1 MKNNILKPAF
11 ALILLMSLN
20 LTSGFCQQYS
30 LLQDFEAGGSG
41 SDGCW
46 TGYSESATPSTG
58 NFFTVTSPAQSGS
71 HAAGMYSCCGG
82 PITNKPTF
90 YTSPKLIEGAHTV
103 QVYLRQSSSFDEDFE
118 IGTTTDSTGGGFIAQ
133 FTKSTWPSPV
143 AWQLVNIQITTTS
156 SNNRIAFR
164 LPPASLKTYY
174 LDSLFIG
181 NTGSA
186 NSNCDYIFTTSV
198 NDQHVL
204 NEPKTVAYPNP
215 VKECLIFNSTDN
227 SNKHIKLVDIQGRE
241 VLQSIFSTEVIFN
254 TELLSSGIYFYEIK
268 GQSGSFQRGKLI
280 KN

>member
-1 MKNNILKPAF
+1 MKNKKNRPAF
-11 ALILLMSLN
+11 ALILVMSLN
-20 LTSGFCQQYS
+20 LASGFCQQYS

-46 TGYSESATPSTG
+46 TGYSQSATPSTG

-90 YTSPKLIEGAHTV
+90 YTSPKLIEGSHSL

-118 IGTTTDSTGGGFIAQ
+118 IGTATDSTGGGFIAQ

-143 AWQLVNIQITTTS
+143 AWELVNIQISTTS

-174 LDSLFIG
+174 LDSILIS
-181 NTGSA
+181 NTGST
-186 NSNCDYIFTTSV
+186 NSICEYVFTTSFKNQSV
-198 NDQHVL
+198 NDQR
-204 NEPKTVAYPNP
+204 TVAYPNP
-215 VKECLIFNSTDN
+215 FTDRLTLLTNDHSTQQLFLFD
-227 SNKHIKLVDIQGRE
+227 SQGRE
-241 VLQSIFSTEVIFN
+241 VAQQKFTNKVLLN
-254 TELLSSGIYFYEIK
+254 TELLSSGIYYYELVAPTGKI
-268 GQSGSFQRGKLI
+268 QRGKLI
-280 KN
+280 K